1 MCPDGRR
8 KKFCSSVVLHIY
20 PSVTESVNNYSIY
33 ININIYISQ
42 GTNFILKLVFTAL
55 SFTVNASVD
64 ALFGVSETELVLKLL
79 LN

>member
-1 MCPDGRR
+1 M
-8 KKFCSSVVLHIY
+8 LHIY